1 MIQLGKVTGQEIKQN
16 RGTDI
21 NVRMLQVQ
29 LSNESDIQSVEYI
42 PLSGDDNP
50 PKKDDKVVVIGIG
63 SAFKIAIGV
72 RDAVVTAMAA
82 GERKLY
88 SRDGNGDIAAFIN
101 LLTDGNIN
109 LNGDAY
115 SAVRFEE
122 LKTSFDAFVLW
133 AQTHTHPTPP
143 GESNPPTQPLNV
155 DVDDAKVPTVTVP

>member
-1 MIQLGKVTGQEIKQN
+1 MLGKVTGQEIKPN

-21 NVRMLQVQ
+21 DVRMLQVQ

-101 LLTDGNIN
+101 LLTGGNVE
-109 LNGDAY
+109 LNGNTY
-115 SAVRFEE
+115 SAVRFEKLETEFNE
-122 LKTSFDAFVLW
+122 LRDTYNS
-133 AQTHTHPTPP
+133 HNHETPP
-143 GESNPPTQPLNV
+143 GPSQIPNQISTADLTDAES
-155 DVDDAKVPTVTVP
+155 PTVKLP